1 MYTGGDPS
9 DYQPL
14 VDWGIFTEPIPAA
27 NGRRFLYVQ
36 GKALG
41 VCPPCLPV
49 SLVTHINMAYII

>member
-41 VCPPCLPV
+41 VCLSYPPF
-49 SLVTHINMAYII
+49 SRVTHIDMAYII

>member
-1 MYTGGDPS
+1 MYSGGDPS

-14 VDWGIFTEPIPAA
+14 IDWGIFTEPIPAA

-41 VCPPCLPV
+41 VCLSHPPF
-49 SLVTHINMAYII
+49 SRVT